1 MSIRHPDARAARALT
16 PARRLLARCAVAV
29 AAATAAW
36 SAHAA
41 DSWPSKPIQLIV
53 PFAPGGTTDV
63 LARLVAE
70 GLTQRLHQSVI
81 VENKP
86 GAGANIGASMV
97 AHAAPDG
104 YTLLL
109 ATPGPLA
116 INANIYKQLSF
127 DPEKDFAP
135 VAYLADVPNVIL
147 AYPGTGLK
155 NMQDLIA
162 YAKAH
167 PGKLNW
173 ASPGVGST
181 AHIELELLK
190 QMTGV
195 DIVHVPY
202 KGASQ
207 VSADLVAGHVELAGD
222 NLPTALGYIQSGK
235 EVALGVTSAQVLDVL
250 PNVQPVSATV
260 PGYLLLSWFAIVAPA
275 GTPEAVVRRL
285 NTEVDGILDQ
295 PAMREKFHALGA
307 IPVGGAP
314 DRLARQISAEQAR
327 YRKLLPNAK
336 EQD

>member
-1 MSIRHPDARAARALT
+1 MAIQHSDSPTAPSRL
-16 PARRLLARCAVAV
+16 PARRFLALCALAV
-29 AAATAAW
+29 AAVAGP
-36 SAHAA
+36 AHAA
-41 DSWPSKPIQLIV
+41 DPWPSRPIQLIV

-70 GLTQRLHQSVI
+70 GLTKRLNQSVI

-86 GAGANIGASMV
+86 GAGANIGAAMV

-116 INANIYKQLSF
+116 INANIYKRLNF

-135 VAYLADVPNVIL
+135 VAYVADVPNVIL

-155 NMQDLIA
+155 NMRDLID

-181 AHIELELLK
+181 AHIELEVLK

-195 DIVHVPY
+195 DIVHVPF

-207 VSADLVAGHVELAGD
+207 VSADLIAGHVELAGD
-222 NLPTALGYIQSGK
+222 NLPTALGYIKSGK
-235 EVALGVTSAQVLDVL
+235 EVALGVTSEKAQDVL
-250 PNVQPVSATV
+250 PGVQPVGATV
-260 PGYLLLSWFAIVAPA
+260 PGYAVLSWFAVVAPA
-275 GTPEAVVRRL
+275 GTPTAVVQKL
-285 NTEVDGILDQ
+285 NTEVNAIIGE
-295 PAMREKFHALGA
+295 PAMRDKFQSLGA
-307 IPVGGAP
+307 IPVGGPP
-314 DRLARQISAEQAR
+314 DKLARQIGAEQER
-327 YRKLLPNAK
+327 YRKLLPNSK